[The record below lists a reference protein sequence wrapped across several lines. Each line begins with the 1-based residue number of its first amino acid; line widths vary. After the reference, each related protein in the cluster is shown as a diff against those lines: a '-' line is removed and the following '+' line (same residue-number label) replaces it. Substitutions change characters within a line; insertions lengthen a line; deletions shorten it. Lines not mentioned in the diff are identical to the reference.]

1 MAQQLK
7 RWESPRRKGRN
18 DKGRGGSAR
27 QRQLRKQFKTL
38 KKKLNQEDKSGG
50 RESSSLPSLFV
61 TLPREN
67 NQKFVSNPVKQLSC
81 KTQLS
86 FVLAALQR
94 AQTIVGCFNQT

>member
-61 TLPREN
+61 ISPREN
-67 NQKFVSNPVKQLSC
+67 NQKLVSNPVKQLSC
-81 KTQLS
+81 KVRLS
-86 FVLAALQR
+86 FVLAAL
-94 AQTIVGCFNQT
+94 

>member
-38 KKKLNQEDKSGG
+38 KKKLNQDNKPGG
-50 RESSSLPSLFV
+50 RESSSLPLLFWALV
-61 TLPREN
+61 VQGNRHPLMLPMR
-67 NQKFVSNPVKQLSC
+67 
-81 KTQLS
+81 
-86 FVLAALQR
+86 R
-94 AQTIVGCFNQT
+94 A

>member
-38 KKKLNQEDKSGG
+38 KKKLEQENNSNESQESNSGG
-50 RESSSLPSLFV
+50 RERSSLPSFFWAAWV
-61 TLPREN
+61 TP
-67 NQKFVSNPVKQLSC
+67 
-81 KTQLS
+81 
-86 FVLAALQR
+86 
-94 AQTIVGCFNQT
+94 

>member
-38 KKKLNQEDKSGG
+38 KKKLNQDNKSGG
-50 RESSSLPSLFV
+50 RESSSLPLLFW
-61 TLPREN
+61 PFRERH
-67 NQKFVSNPVKQLSC
+67 PL
-81 KTQLS
+81 L
-86 FVLAALQR
+86 LMRR
-94 AQTIVGCFNQT
+94 A